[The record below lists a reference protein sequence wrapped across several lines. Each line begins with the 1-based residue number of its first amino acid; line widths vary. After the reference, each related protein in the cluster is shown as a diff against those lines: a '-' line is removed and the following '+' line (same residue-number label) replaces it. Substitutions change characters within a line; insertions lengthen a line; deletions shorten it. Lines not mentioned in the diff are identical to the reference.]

1 MPFNISEYL
10 LTDDLTVLLGLIAAT
25 VFLLSNLY
33 KPQPLVH
40 PILLGRQSDV
50 GRARNPGE
58 SAIYRNYGTGL
69 MGRFPLRPN
78 KDVHNLVELVR
89 PEVEA
94 PRTLWST
101 KITNAGLQDR
111 AAALGTGLLRLAQL
125 KPQASTVLI
134 LLNDCIEFIIADLAL
149 ASHSIT
155 SYTLSSPTLLPTVLE
170 SYPPSAILTHA
181 FLLPQLLEHIYETS
195 EQTVEHTIIV
205 VGEPSA
211 QTMASVASNIKVLK
225 FAEVEREGVK
235 VEKIISPFSNTGDV
249 FSISFYE
256 SEAGLLQGAQL
267 THENL
272 TAGVA
277 AVRALL
283 PLSHAISPLDTLA
296 SSHSLSTAYGR
307 AIAYTAIFEG
317 TSFATLASSELY
329 HTEEESVPLD
339 ISDILSVKRKYPIP
353 SPTIL
358 FIKPDHLNSLAT
370 AVIKESAKSWLL
382 YPFGW
387 RHKLTGVTEGFIA
400 KESLWDRV
408 VFDGARTKILGE
420 GAATLR
426 GAIVSGGLI
435 EAKIMTPA
443 RVALSIPLVNSLT
456 HPLVSGPVL
465 ASHAFDLQ
473 DFPAPSNG
481 PLSPVAHTGPPS
493 VNIEAK
499 LVGVDD
505 DQVENGANPVGILVV
520 RGPSIAKMANIEGY
534 VDISSEGDGDGWIST
549 GVKAEVQPNGSFQ
562 VLSLGNRK

>member
-25 VFLLSNLY
+25 VFLLNNLY

-69 MGRFPLRPN
+69 MGRFPLRPS
-78 KDVHNLVELVR
+78 KDVHNLVDLVR

-101 KITNAGLQDR
+101 KITNASLQDR

-195 EQTVEHTIIV
+195 EQSVEHTIIV

-235 VEKIISPFSNTGDV
+235 VEKIISPLSNASDV

-256 SEAGLLQGAQL
+256 SEPGLLQGAQL
-267 THENL
+267 THKNL

-307 AIAYTAIFEG
+307 AIAYTALFEG

-329 HTEEESVPLD
+329 HTEEESVTLD
-339 ISDILSVKRKYPIP
+339 TSDILSVKRKYPIP

-358 FIKPDHLNSLAT
+358 FIKPDHLKSLAT
-370 AVIKESAKSWLL
+370 AVIKESAKSLL
-382 YPFGW
+382 YSFGW
-387 RHKLTGVTEGFIA
+387 RHKLTGVTEGFIT

-426 GAIVSGGLI
+426 GVIVSGGFI
-435 EAKIMTPA
+435 EAKTMGPA
-443 RVALSIPLVNSLT
+443 RVALSIPLVNSLS

-473 DFPAPSNG
+473 DFPAPSNA
-481 PLSPVAHTGPPS
+481 VAHTGPPS

-505 DQVENGANPVGILVV
+505 DQVENGANPVGILFV

-549 GVKAEVQPNGSFQ
+549 GVKAEVQPNGSFK
-562 VLSLGNRK
+562 VLS